1 LEFGFK
7 KIWNLNL
14 NNMKNIITQFSRLF
28 VGVLFIISG
37 LIKLN
42 DPVGFSY
49 KLAEYFSEPVFNM
62 PFLEPLALG
71 LGIFLVILEVVLGVM
86 LLVGYKS
93 KLTIW
98 ALLLLVIFFSFLTFY
113 SAYFDVVKDCG
124 CFGDAL
130 HLTPWQSFTKD
141 IVLLFFILILF
152 INKNLIK
159 PLFSSAVTNIIT
171 YASVVLC
178 IFMAVW
184 VLNHNPIKDFRPYK
198 VGTNIEKGMEI
209 PEGAPKSVVEM
220 IFIYKVNGVDKEFTE
235 KDLAN
240 IPEGATFVDR
250 KDKVITEGYIPPIH
264 DFTMVKDDSDYK
276 EELLK
281 EPKLLVFVTYDL
293 ALSNPDGMKKLE
305 SLSKDAKAKGY
316 KVIGMTASGADEIAK
331 AKKQY
336 GLDVDFYFC
345 DATALKTVE
354 RANPSIVAIQNGTI
368 IQKVHYND
376 IQDLKL

>member
-1 LEFGFK
+1 
-7 KIWNLNL
+7 
-14 NNMKNIITQFSRLF
+14 MKNILTQFSRLF

-71 LGIFLVILEVVLGVM
+71 LAIILVILEVVLGVM

-98 ALLLLVIFFSFLTFY
+98 ALLLLIVFFTFLTFY

-141 IVLLFFILILF
+141 VVLLFFILILF
-152 INKNLIK
+152 INQKLIK
-159 PLFSSAVTNIIT
+159 PLFSTPQTNFAV
-171 YASVVLC
+171 YVSVVLC
-178 IFMAVW
+178 AFMAVW
-184 VLNHNPIKDFRPYK
+184 VLNHNPLKDFRPYK

-235 KDLAN
+235 KDLMN

-250 KDKVITEGYIPPIH
+250 KDKVITEGYVPPIH
-264 DFTMVKDDSDYK
+264 DFTMTKEDSDYK

-281 EPKLLVFVTYDL
+281 EPKLVIFVTYDL
-293 ALSNPDGMKKLE
+293 TLSEPAGMKKLA
-305 SLSKDAKAKGY
+305 KVTADAKAKGY
-316 KVIGMTASGADEIAK
+316 KVVAMTASGADEIAK
-331 AKKQY
+331 AKKTY

-345 DATALKTVE
+345 DATALKTIE
-354 RANPSIVAIQNGTI
+354 RANPSIVVLHKGTI
-368 IQKVHYND
+368 VQKVHYND
-376 IQDLKL
+376 VDKLELSDVAYGI

>member
-1 LEFGFK
+1 
-7 KIWNLNL
+7 
-14 NNMKNIITQFSRLF
+14 MKNIITQFSRLF

-71 LGIFLVILEVVLGVM
+71 LALFLVILEVVLGVM
-86 LLVGYKS
+86 LLVGCKS
-93 KLTIW
+93 KLTIS
-98 ALLLLVIFFSFLTFY
+98 ALLLLIVLFTFLTFY

-141 IVLLFFILILF
+141 IILLFFILILF
-152 INKNLIK
+152 FNKKLVK
-159 PLFSSAVTNIIT
+159 PLFSKTIATMLTFLSI
-171 YASVVLC
+171 VLC
-178 IFMAVW
+178 VFMAVW

-220 IFIYKVNGVDKEFTE
+220 IFIYKVNGVDKEFAE
-235 KDLAN
+235 KDLMN
-240 IPEGATFVDR
+240 IPAGATFVDR
-250 KDKVITEGYIPPIH
+250 KDKVITEGYVPPIH
-264 DFTMVKDDSDYK
+264 DFTMVKDDTDYK
-276 EELLK
+276 DDFLK
-281 EPKLLVFVTYDL
+281 APKLLIFVTYDL
-293 ALSNPDGMKKLE
+293 TLSNPEGMKKLE
-305 SLSKDAKAKGY
+305 TLNKEAKAKGY
-316 KVIGMTASGADEIAK
+316 KVLAMTASGPDEIVK

-345 DATALKTVE
+345 DAIALKTIE
-354 RANPSIVAIQNGTI
+354 RANPSIVVVQNGTI
-368 IQKVHYND
+368 VQKAHYND

>member
-1 LEFGFK
+1 
-7 KIWNLNL
+7 
-14 NNMKNIITQFSRLF
+14 MKNIITQFSRLF

-71 LGIFLVILEVVLGVM
+71 LAIFLVILEVVLGVM

-98 ALLLLVIFFSFLTFY
+98 ALLLLIVFFTFLTFY

-152 INKNLIK
+152 INKKLVK
-159 PLFSSAVTNIIT
+159 PLFSNTITNIIT
-171 YASVVLC
+171 LIAVVLC
-178 IFMAVW
+178 VVMAVW
-184 VLNHNPIKDFRPYK
+184 VLNHNPIKDFRPFK
-198 VGTNIEKGMEI
+198 VGSNIEKGMEI

-220 IFIYKVNGVDKEFTE
+220 TFIYKVNGVDKEFTE

-250 KDKVITEGYIPPIH
+250 KDKVITEGYVPPIH
-264 DFTMVKDDSDYK
+264 DFSMTKDNSDYK

-281 EPKLLVFVTYDL
+281 EPKLLIFVTYDL
-293 ALSNPDGMKKLE
+293 TLSNPEGMKKLE
-305 SLSKDAKAKGY
+305 GLNKEAKAKGY
-316 KVIGMTASGADEIAK
+316 KVIAMTASGADEIAK

-336 GLDVDFYFC
+336 GLNVDFYFC
-345 DATALKTVE
+345 DATTLKTIE
-354 RANPSIVAIQNGTI
+354 RANPSIVVLHNGTVV
-368 IQKVHYND
+368 QKVHYND
-376 IQDLKL
+376 VDDLKLSDVSYSL